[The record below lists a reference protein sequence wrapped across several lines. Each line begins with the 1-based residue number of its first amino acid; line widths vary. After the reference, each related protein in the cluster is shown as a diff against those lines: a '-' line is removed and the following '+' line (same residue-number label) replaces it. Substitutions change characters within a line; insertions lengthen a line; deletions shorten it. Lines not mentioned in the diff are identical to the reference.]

1 MYTLHSM
8 IAVVSDEHLVQSCET
23 ARDIYAISA
32 IESGLGSMPTAV
44 AKLQY
49 DILDAEVIRRLEVMG
64 GLNHPT
70 HKWK

>member
-8 IAVVSDEHLVQSCET
+8 IAVVSDEHLVQSHQT
-23 ARDIYAISA
+23 AKDIHAISA

-49 DILDAEVIRRLEVMG
+49 DILDAELVRRLEVSG
-64 GLNHPT
+64 GLNHST
-70 HKWK
+70 QKWQ